1 MNSAELKIELIQKII
16 ASNDEALLKKV
27 EKILDTF
34 NSNLIVNEP
43 TSTYEKKVPEE
54 IYVLNE

>member
-16 ASNDEALLKKV
+16 ASNVEALLKKV